1 MLQADWNCFATVRLR
16 AVKAVFSAL
25 LTEQQTEVLSLQ
37 VDEQEAS
44 GLDFQAAWARG
55 GMSSKHGGIAWEMK
69 GDLEKEK

>member
-25 LTEQQTEVLSLQ
+25 LAEQPTLVLSLQ

-44 GLDFQAAWARG
+44 GLDSQGSLGPGVNVF
-55 GMSSKHGGIAWEMK
+55 
-69 GDLEKEK
+69 